1 MNIKN
6 EFSVSSPADEVW
18 AALLDLERVAP
29 CLPGAALTEQ
39 VGDEYKGTMTVKIG
53 PLSAKYNGTVRYA
66 EVDEANRRAVIE
78 ANGKDARGQGTASAV
93 IMSQLSEEGGG
104 KTRVAVETDMKLTGR
119 AAQFGRGG
127 IAQDVA
133 EKIMTR
139 FAECLEERVF

>member
-1 MNIKN
+1 MKIAN
-6 EFSVSSPADEVW
+6 EFTVSTSVDEVW

-53 PLSAKYNGTVRYA
+53 PVTAKYSGTVSYS
-66 EVDEANRRAVIE
+66 EVDEENHRAVIQ

-93 IMSQLSEEGGG
+93 ITSKLEDLGGST
-104 KTRVAVETDMKLTGR
+104 KVMVETDMKLTGK
-119 AAQFGRGG
+119 AAQFGRG

-133 EKIMTR
+133 GKIMGR
-139 FAECLEERVF
+139 FSECLEERVF

>member
-6 EFSVSSPADEVW
+6 EFTVSSPPDEVW
-18 AALLDLERVAP
+18 AALMDLEGVAP

-39 VGDEYKGTMTVKIG
+39 VGDEYRGTMSVKIG
-53 PLSAKYNGTVRYA
+53 PLSAKYNGTVRYS
-66 EVDEANRRAVIE
+66 ETDEANRRAVIE

-93 IMSQLSEEGGG
+93 ITSTLSEEGGG
-104 KTRVAVETDMKLTGR
+104 TRVVVETDMKLTGR

-133 EKIMTR
+133 GKIMAR